1 MNLNKV
7 QPESLPFTIYGLRFT
22 IYALFGF
29 VFLLLFSPVA
39 AQETGRVVTDDEV
52 NSIAREL
59 YCPICESTPLDV
71 CPTQACKD
79 WREVIRTKLAEG
91 QTEEEIKAY
100 FELQYGARALAEPP
114 QSGFSLS
121 AWIMPIIL
129 VIAVSLGFVYYMRSI
144 RAPQESQA
152 SVVDQS
158 GTLIQDPQIQPEP
171 DRDDYEARIESE
183 LRDL

>member
-1 MNLNKV
+1 MNLNKI
-7 QPESLPFTIYGLRFT
+7 QPAFLRFTIYGL
-22 IYALFGF
+22 LGF
-29 VFLLLFSPVA
+29 VFLLLFSTAA

-52 NSIAREL
+52 NAIAREL

-71 CPTQACKD
+71 CPTQACED

-144 RAPQESQA
+144 RTPQEPQA
-152 SVVDQS
+152 SVIDQS
-158 GTLIQDPQIQPEP
+158 GTLIQDPQTQPEP
-171 DRDDYEARIESE
+171 DQDDYEARIERE
-183 LRDL
+183 LREL

>member
-1 MNLNKV
+1 MIPSRITNRA
-7 QPESLPFTIYGLRFT
+7 LRFT
-22 IYALFGF
+22 TYVLFGI
-29 VFLLLFSPVA
+29 VFLFLFSPAA
-39 AQETGRVVTDDEV
+39 AQESGRAVTDDEV
-52 NSIAREL
+52 NAIAKEL

-121 AWIMPIIL
+121 AWIMPIVL
-129 VIAVSLGFVYYMRSI
+129 VLAVLFGFIYYMRSI
-144 RAPQESQA
+144 RTPQVPQA
-152 SVVDQS
+152 SGVDES
-158 GTLIQDPQIQPEP
+158 GTLVQDPQVQPEP
-171 DRDDYEARIESE
+171 DQDDYVARIERE
-183 LRDL
+183 LRDI

>member
-1 MNLNKV
+1 MV
-7 QPESLPFTIYGLRFT
+7 HTLRFT
-22 IYALFGF
+22 VYGLLGI
-29 VFLLLFSPVA
+29 VFLLLFSPAA

-52 NSIAREL
+52 NAIAREL

-79 WREVIRTKLAEG
+79 WRDVIRTKLEEG

-121 AWIMPIIL
+121 AWIMPIVF

-144 RAPQESQA
+144 RAPQEPPA
-152 SVVDQS
+152 SVAGQS
-158 GTLIQDPQIQPEP
+158 GALVQDPQFQPEP
-171 DRDDYEARIESE
+171 DQDDYEARIERE
-183 LRDL
+183 LREL